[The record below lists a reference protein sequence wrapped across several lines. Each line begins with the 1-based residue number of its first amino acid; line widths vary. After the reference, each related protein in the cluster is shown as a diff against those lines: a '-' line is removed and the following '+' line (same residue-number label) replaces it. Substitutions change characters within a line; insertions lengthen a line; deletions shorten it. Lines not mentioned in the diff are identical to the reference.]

1 MNAPAWL
8 PPILAVVMLVVTAY
22 CLWRIA
28 VAHLLETSTDYA
40 NDAAIALLALA
51 TAGMLVHWMHVLT
64 PGIWAALLA
73 VAAVAIL
80 AVSTLRPRRVENA
93 QASAQRQAAQQQ
105 AQTGPTSRPGHVLT
119 TAVGCAIGIYM
130 LLAGVAPS
138 TISGSTAGYYT
149 MAGMTDMYKDTTITF
164 PAVGIVF
171 AVVLAG
177 YAVTALDG
185 TSRSVRVAEPSG
197 ADSSAVRPAL
207 APRSITVCQVALA
220 VVMAY
225 AILAKL
231 V

>member
-1 MNAPAWL
+1 
-8 PPILAVVMLVVTAY
+8 
-22 CLWRIA
+22 
-28 VAHLLETSTDYA
+28 
-40 NDAAIALLALA
+40 
-51 TAGMLVHWMHVLT
+51 MLVHWMHVLT

-73 VAAVAIL
+73 VAAVATL
-80 AVSTLRPRRVENA
+80 AASSRRGRVPITVA
-93 QASAQRQAAQQQ
+93 
-105 AQTGPTSRPGHVLT
+105 
-119 TAVGCAIGIYM
+119 GCAIGIYM

-177 YAVTALDG
+177 YAVIALDG
-185 TSRSVRVAEPSG
+185 TSRPATAVEQPDIADIPDPS
-197 ADSSAVRPAL
+197 AARPAL
-207 APRSITVCQVALA
+207 APRSVVVCQVALA